1 MVSPE
6 IKSGLTSLS
15 SQRVY
20 FGHQSIG
27 DNLLSG
33 LRLLSN
39 DAGVPL
45 QITELADAS
54 KLKAGMLGHVYLE
67 ENTQPF
73 KKLSS
78 FEASFASLPSGSGT
92 MLMKFCYIDFSSLT
106 DVSALFNGYE
116 KSIEKMRL
124 LHKDWR
130 IVHVTVPLTVVEQGW
145 KATIKKW
152 MNRAPYG
159 LLENKK
165 RNDFNLL
172 LKSRYLKQDTVF
184 DLAGAESTRPDGSAV
199 TFVWNEMTVPAL
211 ERAYASDGQHLNE
224 IGQRRVATAFIKA
237 LTENK

>member
-6 IKSGLTSLS
+6 IKIGLTSLS
-15 SQRVY
+15 NQRVY

-33 LRLLSN
+33 LRLLSA

-54 KLKAGMLGHVYLE
+54 KLKAGMLGHVYLD

-78 FEASFASLPSGSGT
+78 FEASFASLPAGPGT
-92 MLMKFCYIDFSSLT
+92 MLMKFCYIDFNSET
-106 DVSALFNGYE
+106 DVSALFSGYE

-124 LHKDWR
+124 LHRDWR

-145 KATIKKW
+145 KGTVKRW

-165 RNDFNLL
+165 RNDFNAL
-172 LKSRYLKQDTVF
+172 LKSRYSKQDTVF
-184 DLAGAESTRPDGSAV
+184 DLARAESTRPDGSAV
-199 TFVWNEMTVPAL
+199 TFVWNEMVVPAL
-211 ERAYASDGQHLNE
+211 EPAYASDGQHLNE
-224 IGQRRVATAFIKA
+224 MGQRRVAAEFVRV